1 MPPHAAPR
9 TRLCLVTPQ
18 AADLASFAGLLKSA
32 LGAGDVATLFVDS
45 GTTAEERQHIA
56 ETLVA
61 VAQAAGVAAL
71 VVNDTR
77 LLGRSNADGLHVDT
91 GVVDLASAVE
101 RYRGKKI
108 VGAGNIRSRHEAMER
123 GEREPDYLFFG
134 RLDGDTDDGIFPK
147 AFDLAAWWSGLFE
160 IPAVVMGGRAL
171 ESVTAAAEAGIE
183 FIALR
188 TAIWDHPDG
197 PAAAIAE
204 ANRLLAVTEPA

>member
-18 AADLASFAGLLKSA
+18 AADPAAFAGILRSA
-32 LGAGDVATLFVDS
+32 LAAGDVATLFVDS

-56 ETLVA
+56 ETLVP

-77 LLGRSNADGLHVDT
+77 LLGRSNADGLHIDT
-91 GVVDLASAVE
+91 GVADLASAVE

-108 VGAGNIRSRHEAMER
+108 VGVGNIRSRHEAMER